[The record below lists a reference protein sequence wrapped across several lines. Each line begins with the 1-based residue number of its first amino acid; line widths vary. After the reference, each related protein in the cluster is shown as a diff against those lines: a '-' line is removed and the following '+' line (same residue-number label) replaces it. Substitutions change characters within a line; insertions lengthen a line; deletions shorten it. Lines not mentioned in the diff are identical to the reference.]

1 MTTKTKTLLVAGLL
15 AGAAAPLVY
24 KSTTTTAPTV
34 TSMESLI
41 PMAVVLPPNT
51 NYWWYFAVTAVG
63 TNGLESDYSEELAYS
78 NGIHATS
85 LTLAW
90 DPSATSNVTY
100 KVYQGRSSGNYTNIS
115 YVGTNLS
122 LSVRLIP
129 IPKTNIVIT
138 VTTTGTNLAYA
149 TTLKGPWTKYNKTT
163 FKDTNPPTRY
173 WRGLGQ
179 GSKVVTTAVFQ

>member
-1 MTTKTKTLLVAGLL
+1 MERYYGSVMTTKTKTLLVAGLL

-24 KSTTTTAPTV
+24 KSTTTTAPSV
-34 TSMESLI
+34 TSMDALI
-41 PMAVVLPPNT
+41 PMAVVLPPRT
-51 NYWWYFAVTAVG
+51 NWWFVVTALRD
-63 TNGLESDYSEELAYS
+63 GLESGFS
-78 NGIHATS
+78 NEVSTTNS
-85 LTLAW
+85 LPTLAW
-90 DPSATSNVTY
+90 DRSDTNCTY
-100 KVYQGRSSGNYTNIS
+100 RVYRGTNSGQYNRSWDA
-115 YVGTNLS
+115 GTNL
-122 LSVRLIP
+122 LFT
-129 IPKTNIVIT
+129 IPKDILLTNIVIT